1 MAKIGDIV
9 RFLNTTG
16 GGKIVKIVDNL
27 AYVED
32 EDGFET
38 PVLIRECVV
47 VGEAPAKP
55 SPSTRPSAAAHAA
68 AHPSKAADAPAP
80 APQPARVDDLPPVEE
95 TPGGEQ
101 LNLVIAWEPREIKQL
116 STTLWDAFLVNDSNF
131 YLSFSFMSRGDDEE
145 GWTLRNSGVIE
156 PGIQLWLG
164 EVSREDIP
172 ALSRIAFQY
181 IAYKTD
187 RPFAL
192 KNPALIERRLDCT
205 KFFKLHCYRPSVYFD
220 NEVIAIQLV
229 IDDRPQRPAPVD
241 ASALEEAMKQK
252 RAADSRPAATPR
264 RQPIRRQ
271 LKRREFKASES
282 GEPLVVDLHIAEL
295 LDDIR
300 GLSPADM
307 LNIQV
312 DEFRR
317 VMDENAKAKGQRIIF
332 IHGKGEGV
340 LRNALLKELS
350 HRYKGHDVQDASF
363 REYGFG
369 ATQVTI

>member
-9 RFLNTTG
+9 RFLNSTG
-16 GGKIVKIVDNL
+16 GGRIVKIVDNL

-38 PVLIRECVV
+38 PALIRECVV
-47 VGEAPAKP
+47 VGEAPVKP
-55 SPSTRPSAAAHAA
+55 SPSTRPPEAAHAA
-68 AHPSKAADAPAP
+68 AHPSKAAPAP
-80 APQPARVDDLPPVEE
+80 APKPEPELPPMEE
-95 TPGGEQ
+95 TPGGEK
-101 LNLVIAWEPREIKQL
+101 LNLVIAWEPRDIKQL

-131 YLSFSFMSRGDDEE
+131 YLSFSFMSRADGEE

-164 EVSREDIP
+164 EVTREDIP
-172 ALSRIAFQY
+172 QLSRIAFQY

-205 KFFKLHCYRPSVYFD
+205 KFFKLHCYRASVYFD
-220 NEVIAIQLV
+220 HDVIAVPLV
-229 IDDRPQRPAPVD
+229 TDDRPQRPAPVN
-241 ASALEEAMKQK
+241 ASALEDAMNAK
-252 RAADSRPAATPR
+252 RAADSRPAR
-264 RQPIRRQ
+264 RQPVRRQ
-271 LKRREFKASES
+271 LKRRDHKAPD

-295 LDDIR
+295 LDDLR

-317 VMDENAKAKGQRIIF
+317 VMDENASAKGRRIIF

-340 LRNALLKELS
+340 LRNALLKELT

-363 REYGFG
+363 REYGYG